1 MQRFSVGR
9 THRAVA
15 LSATVVLSAALTPI
29 AAAPVVSAQAAHT
42 LLITEYVEGTSFNKA
57 VEITNT
63 GDTPVDLAGYAV
75 EVYSNGSTSTSS
87 NDRLAGMLAPGSSF
101 VYGSSRAVF
110 PVDQGTGAGLWNG
123 DDAIVLR
130 ATDGGV
136 VDSFGQVGFDPGTAW
151 TSGDVST
158 LDRTLR
164 RIVGSAPDTDPSDV
178 FDPASQWTSM
188 PVDTFDGLGRW
199 PDEDPGETPGG
210 PGDDDPPV
218 EGPTGACG
226 EAATAVGAVQ
236 GSGSQSPMVGQA
248 ATVEGIVVGD
258 MQTGGFRGFYLQD
271 GGDGDAATSDGVFVF
286 AETPAVSVG
295 DRVRLSGTVSEHFGM
310 TQIQP
315 TAAEVCATGQDLPA
329 PTELVL
335 PIADRDSLEQ
345 YEGMRVT
352 LPQQVTIIEAF
363 NYDRFGQIVVSTGRQ
378 FQPTNQFEAGSPEAR
393 AMAEANAADRI
404 MIDDGRSTQNPDP
417 AIHPDGTDFTID
429 HRFRMGDHLDGVTG
443 VLDYRFDA
451 WAIQPTQGATHS
463 VANPRPAPPVLDAP
477 LTVAGANVLNYFTTL
492 RSDDRNAR
500 GALDA
505 TEFRRQEDK
514 IVAMLADLDADVVG
528 LTEIENNDEVALRRL
543 VGALNARVGEGTYRA
558 LETGRLGTDAITTA
572 FIYKPAAV
580 SPEGDF
586 EVLDETVDPRFV
598 TSKSRPALAQVFTD
612 NASGE
617 DVTVVVNHLKSKGS
631 ACTDLGDPEDPDG
644 QGNCNGVRT
653 NAARALADWLEDHP
667 QLSASGH
674 SLVIGDLNAYAM
686 EDPILA
692 LNEAGYVDV
701 IREHVGPEAYTYV
714 FDGQLGYLDH
724 ALASAELAEHVTDVA
739 VWTNNADEPD
749 LIDYTMEFKKDAQD
763 AIYAPDA
770 YRASDHDPVLVGLDL
785 SADGGP
791 GDPGEP
797 TDPQEPGSGSVS
809 GFFGSMGTALR
820 SLFAGSSA

>member
-1 MQRFSVGR
+1 MERFAVGR
-9 THRAVA
+9 PRRAVA
-15 LSATVVLSAALTPI
+15 LAATVVVSAALAPI
-29 AAAPVVSAQAAHT
+29 AAAPVVSAQAAHA

-57 VEITNT
+57 IEITNT
-63 GDTPVDLAGYAV
+63 GVTPVDLAGYSV

-87 NDRLAGMLAPGSSF
+87 NDRLAGTLAPGSSF
-101 VYGSSRAVF
+101 VYGSSRAGF
-110 PVDQGTGAGLWNG
+110 TVDQGTGAGLWNG

-130 ATDGGV
+130 STDGGV

-151 TSGDVST
+151 TSGEVST
-158 LDRTLR
+158 VDRTLR
-164 RIVGSAPDTDPSDV
+164 RIVGSAPDTDPSNV
-178 FDPASQWTSM
+178 FDPAAQWTSM
-188 PVDTFDGLGRW
+188 PVDTFDGLGNW
-199 PDEDPGETPGG
+199 PDDDSGGDPGD
-210 PGDDDPPV
+210 PGDEEPV
-218 EGPTGACG
+218 GACG

-236 GSGSQSPMVGQA
+236 GPGAQSPMVGQS

-271 GGDGDAATSDGVFVF
+271 AGDGDAATSDGVFVYT
-286 AETPAVSVG
+286 ETPAVSVG
-295 DRVRLSGTVSEHFGM
+295 DRVRLTGTVAEYFGM

-315 TAAEVCATGQDLPA
+315 TATEVCATGQDLPA
-329 PTELVL
+329 PIEVAL

-363 NYDRFGQIVVSTGRQ
+363 NYDRYGQIAVSTGRQ
-378 FQPTNQFEAGSPEAR
+378 FQPTNQFEAGSSEAR
-393 AMAEANAADRI
+393 ALAEANAADRI
-404 MIDDGRSTQNPDP
+404 LIDDGRSTQNPDP
-417 AIHPDGTDFTID
+417 AIHPDGADFTID

-451 WAIQPTQGATHS
+451 WAIQPTQGATHT
-463 VANPRPAPPVLDAP
+463 VANPRPTAPVVDAP

-505 TEFRRQEDK
+505 TEFARQEDK
-514 IVAMLADLDADVVG
+514 IVAMLAGLDADVVG
-528 LTEIENNDEVALRRL
+528 LTEIENNDDVALRRL
-543 VGALNARVGEGTYRA
+543 VDALNARVGEGTYRA

-580 SPEGDF
+580 SPDGAV

-598 TSKSRPALAQVFTD
+598 TSKNRPALAQVFTD
-612 NASGE
+612 NTSGE

-631 ACTDLGDPEDPDG
+631 ACTDLGDPEDPNG

-653 NAARALADWLEDHP
+653 NAARALADWLGDHP
-667 QLSASGH
+667 RLSASGH
-674 SLVIGDLNAYAM
+674 SLVIGDLNAYAK

-701 IREHVGPEAYTYV
+701 IRQHVGPEAYTYV

-724 ALASAELAEHVTDVA
+724 ALASAGLAEHVTDVA

-785 SADGGP
+785 AGDGDP
-791 GDPGEP
+791 GDPEEP
-797 TDPQEPGSGSVS
+797 TDPQEPDTGSVS
-809 GFFGSMGTALR
+809 GVFGTIGTALR